1 MDQDRRASVAGTEV
15 NPDDANPTKDQPVPF
30 FLPAQHRYV
39 GHAECSWVL
48 WTYTLDKGARL
59 EDYSFDEAH
68 STQRECEQSVR
79 GYAGSLKAKAY
90 TVSGGY
96 PDSKTVIGTQAGTTF
111 KYFCLPDTVDPRGP
125 KGK

>member
-1 MDQDRRASVAGTEV
+1 MTRLPRRTSL
-15 NPDDANPTKDQPVPF
+15 
-30 FLPAQHRYV
+30 FLSFSLLTIATSA
-39 GHAECSWVL
+39 HAERSWVL

-59 EDYSFDEAH
+59 EDYSVDEAH